1 MSIAFKDFKILK
13 FGGTSVGSVERMQN
27 LAKLITVDESKK
39 IVVLSAMSGTT
50 NALVKISEYLY
61 AGKNKEAES
70 DINALYQKYIDVC
83 ENLLKDEYKDK
94 GKTFVNSVF
103 DIIRHFRNEAF
114 TFTSKEEK
122 IILAQGE
129 ILSTNLFHLYLQQIG
144 IKSILL
150 NALDFVRIDENNEP
164 DIDFTRQV
172 LSDILKNHP
181 NDNLFITQGYI
192 CRNAYG
198 DIDNLRRGGS
208 DYTASIVGAAIR
220 ASEIQIWTDIDG
232 MHNNDPR
239 IVSRTYPVN
248 YLSFDE
254 AAELAYFGAKILHP
268 ACILPAQKEQI
279 PVLLKNTMQP
289 QAFGTI
295 IANTFPNEGFKAVAA
310 KDGITALQI
319 KSYRMLLAYGFLRA
333 IFEID
338 DTQHLNEIIEELKQ
352 IASVEVFPE
361 QTIICIAGYLPKNKP
376 GYIYKVAEAL
386 KDIPVS
392 MVSYGGSDY
401 NISVLVHQKYKKLA
415 MEQLNK
421 VLFNL

>member
-1 MSIAFKDFKILK
+1 
-13 FGGTSVGSVERMQN
+13 
-27 LAKLITVDESKK
+27 
-39 IVVLSAMSGTT
+39 
-50 NALVKISEYLY
+50 
-61 AGKNKEAES
+61 
-70 DINALYQKYIDVC
+70 
-83 ENLLKDEYKDK
+83 
-94 GKTFVNSVF
+94 
-103 DIIRHFRNEAF
+103 
-114 TFTSKEEK
+114 
-122 IILAQGE
+122 
-129 ILSTNLFHLYLQQIG
+129 
-144 IKSILL
+144 
-150 NALDFVRIDENNEP
+150 
-164 DIDFTRQV
+164 
-172 LSDILKNHP
+172 
-181 NDNLFITQGYI
+181 
-192 CRNAYG
+192 
-198 DIDNLRRGGS
+198 
-208 DYTASIVGAAIR
+208 
-220 ASEIQIWTDIDG
+220 
-232 MHNNDPR
+232 
-239 IVSRTYPVN
+239 
-248 YLSFDE
+248 
-254 AAELAYFGAKILHP
+254 LAYFGAKILHP

-333 IFEID
+333 IFEIFERYKTPIDMITTSEVAVSVTID
-338 DTQHLNEIIEELKQ
+338 DTKHLNEIIEELKQ

-376 GYIYKVAEAL
+376 GYIFKVAEAL